1 MNYFRVN
8 GINYEVIVTGIVENF
23 NILYSDNTGRTL
35 ADGAPITLDPLGT
48 FIGHKVTIKRKK
60 GYESEYDSLYDLIIK
75 PRRVL
80 KKEDALLFEVAHLQD
95 SIVYAGYVSTG
106 ERKLERIDEKTG
118 KIYWGELTLNII
130 PIEAQVLPQ

>member
-1 MNYFRVN
+1 M
-8 GINYEVIVTGIVENF
+8 
-23 NILYSDNTGRTL
+23 
-35 ADGAPITLDPLGT
+35 
-48 FIGHKVTIKRKK
+48 
-60 GYESEYDSLYDLIIK
+60 
-75 PRRVL
+75 L

-95 SIVYAGYVSTG
+95 SIAYEGYVSNG

>member
-1 MNYFRVN
+1 MNYFRIN
-8 GINYEVIVTGIVENF
+8 GINYEVIVTGIIENF

-48 FIGHKVTIKRKK
+48 FIGHKVTIKRKN
-60 GYESEYDSLYDLIIK
+60 GHESEYDSLYDLIIK

-80 KKEDALLFEVAHLQD
+80 KKDDALLFEVAHLQD
-95 SIVYAGYVSTG
+95 SIAYAGYVSTG

>member
-1 MNYFRVN
+1 MNYFRIN
-8 GINYEVIVTGIVENF
+8 GINYEVVVTGIVESF
-23 NILYSDNTGRTL
+23 NILYSENTGRVIST
-35 ADGAPITLDPLGT
+35 GAQMVLDPLGT
-48 FIGHKVTIKRKK
+48 FIGHKVTIKRKN

-95 SIVYAGYVSTG
+95 SIAYAGYVSTG

-130 PIEAQVLPQ
+130 PIEAQVFPQ

>member
-1 MNYFRVN
+1 MNYFRIN
-8 GINYEVIVTGIVENF
+8 GINYEVVVTGIVESF
-23 NILYSDNTGRTL
+23 NILYSENTGRVIST
-35 ADGAPITLDPLGT
+35 GAQMVLDPLGT
-48 FIGHKVTIKRKK
+48 FIGHKVTIKRKN

-95 SIVYAGYVSTG
+95 RIAYAGYVSTG

>member
-1 MNYFRVN
+1 MNYFRIN
-8 GINYEVIVTGIVENF
+8 GINYEVVVTGIVESF
-23 NILYSDNTGRTL
+23 NILYSENTGRVIST
-35 ADGAPITLDPLGT
+35 GAQMVLDPLGT
-48 FIGHKVTIKRKK
+48 FIGHKVTIKRKN

-80 KKEDALLFEVAHLQD
+80 KKEDALLFEVAHLQN
-95 SIVYAGYVSTG
+95 SIAYEGYVSTG

>member
-1 MNYFRVN
+1 MNYFRIN
-8 GINYEVIVTGIVENF
+8 RINYEVVVTGIVESF
-23 NILYSDNTGRTL
+23 NILYSENTGRVIST
-35 ADGAPITLDPLGT
+35 GAQMVLDPLGT
-48 FIGHKVTIKRKK
+48 FIGHKVTIKRKN

-95 SIVYAGYVSTG
+95 SIAYEGYVSTG

>member
-1 MNYFRVN
+1 MNYFKIN
-8 GINYEVIVTGIVENF
+8 GINYEVVVTGIVESF
-23 NILYSDNTGRTL
+23 NILYSENTGRVIST
-35 ADGAPITLDPLGT
+35 GAQMVLDPLGT
-48 FIGHKVTIKRKK
+48 FIGHKVTIKRKN

-95 SIVYAGYVSTG
+95 SIAYAGYVSTG

>member
-1 MNYFRVN
+1 MNYFRIN
-8 GINYEVIVTGIVENF
+8 GINYEVVVTGIVESF
-23 NILYSDNTGRTL
+23 NILYSENTGRVIST
-35 ADGAPITLDPLGT
+35 GAQMVLDPLGT
-48 FIGHKVTIKRKK
+48 FIGHKVTIKRKN

-95 SIVYAGYVSTG
+95 SIAYAGYVSTG

>member
-8 GINYEVIVTGIVENF
+8 GINYDVIVTEIVENF

-48 FIGHKVTIKRKK
+48 FIGHKVTIKRKN
-60 GYESEYDSLYDLIIK
+60 GNESEYDSLYNLITK
-75 PRRVL
+75 PRKVL

-95 SIVYAGYVSTG
+95 SIAYEGYVSTG

>member
-1 MNYFRVN
+1 MNYFRIN
-8 GINYEVIVTGIVENF
+8 GINYEVVVTGIVESF
-23 NILYSDNTGRTL
+23 NILYSENTGRVIS
-35 ADGAPITLDPLGT
+35 AGAQMVLDPLGT
-48 FIGHKVTIKRKK
+48 FIGHKVTIKRKN
-60 GYESEYDSLYDLIIK
+60 GHESEYDSLYDLIIK

-95 SIVYAGYVSTG
+95 SIAYAGYVSTG

>member
-1 MNYFRVN
+1 MNYFRIN
-8 GINYEVIVTGIVENF
+8 GINYEVVVTGIVETF
-23 NILYSDNTGRTL
+23 NILYSENTGRVIST
-35 ADGAPITLDPLGT
+35 GAQMVLDPLGT
-48 FIGHKVTIKRKK
+48 FIGHKVTIKRKN

-95 SIVYAGYVSTG
+95 SIAYAGYVSTG

>member
-1 MNYFRVN
+1 MYNKTY
-8 GINYEVIVTGIVENF
+8 
-23 NILYSDNTGRTL
+23 L
-35 ADGAPITLDPLGT
+35 
-48 FIGHKVTIKRKK
+48 TIKRKN
-60 GYESEYDSLYDLIIK
+60 GHESEYDSLYDLIIK

-95 SIVYAGYVSTG
+95 SIAYEGYVSTG

>member
-8 GINYEVIVTGIVENF
+8 GINYEVVVTGIVETF
-23 NILYSDNTGRTL
+23 NILYSENTGRVIST
-35 ADGAPITLDPLGT
+35 GAQMVLDPLGT
-48 FIGHKVTIKRKK
+48 FIGHKVTIKRKN
-60 GYESEYDSLYDLIIK
+60 GHESEYDSLYNLITKPIK
-75 PRRVL
+75 VL

-95 SIVYAGYVSTG
+95 SIAYEGYVSTG

>member
-1 MNYFRVN
+1 MNYFRIN
-8 GINYEVIVTGIVENF
+8 GINYEVVVTGIVETF
-23 NILYSDNTGRTL
+23 NILYSENTGRVIST
-35 ADGAPITLDPLGT
+35 GAQMVLDPLGT
-48 FIGHKVTIKRKK
+48 FIGHKVTIKRKN
-60 GYESEYDSLYDLIIK
+60 GHEPEYDSLYDLIIK

-95 SIVYAGYVSTG
+95 SIAYAGYVSTG

-118 KIYWGELTLNII
+118 KIYWGQLTLNII

>member
-1 MNYFRVN
+1 MNYFRIN
-8 GINYEVIVTGIVENF
+8 GINYDVIVTEIIENF

-48 FIGHKVTIKRKK
+48 FIGHKVTIKRKN
-60 GYESEYDSLYDLIIK
+60 GYESEYDSLYNLITKPIK
-75 PRRVL
+75 VL

-95 SIVYAGYVSTG
+95 SIAYEGYVSTG

>member
-1 MNYFRVN
+1 MNYFRIN
-8 GINYEVIVTGIVENF
+8 GINYDVIVTEIVENF
-23 NILYSDNTGRTL
+23 NMLYSDNTGRTL
-35 ADGAPITLDPLGT
+35 ADGAPITLDPLGK
-48 FIGHKVTIKRKK
+48 FICHKVTIKRKNV
-60 GYESEYDSLYDLIIK
+60 YESEYDSLYNLITKPIK
-75 PRRVL
+75 VL

-95 SIVYAGYVSTG
+95 SIAYAGYVSNG

>member
-1 MNYFRVN
+1 MNYFRIN
-8 GINYEVIVTGIVENF
+8 GINYEVVVTGIVETF
-23 NILYSDNTGRTL
+23 NILYSENTGRVIST
-35 ADGAPITLDPLGT
+35 GAQMVLDPLGT
-48 FIGHKVTIKRKK
+48 FIGHKVTIKRKN

-75 PRRVL
+75 PRKVL

-95 SIVYAGYVSTG
+95 SIAYAGYVSTG

>member
-1 MNYFRVN
+1 MNYFRIN

-48 FIGHKVTIKRKK
+48 FIGHKVTIKRKN
-60 GYESEYDSLYDLIIK
+60 GHEPEYDSLYDLIIK

-95 SIVYAGYVSTG
+95 SISYEGYVSAG

>member
-8 GINYEVIVTGIVENF
+8 GINYEVVVTGIVESF
-23 NILYSDNTGRTL
+23 NILYSENTGRVIST
-35 ADGAPITLDPLGT
+35 GAQMVLDPLGT
-48 FIGHKVTIKRKK
+48 FIGHKVTIKRKN

-95 SIVYAGYVSTG
+95 SIAYAGYVSTG